1 MLFVEKTNKLVYN
14 NKYERRDNM
23 SRVIYLDYSATTP
36 VNEEVLNDFI
46 EDNKIIGNA
55 NSIHL
60 LGRKCKDEINKASND
75 ILKLLGLSEDEYEVI
90 YTSGSTEANNLAIKG
105 LLAKKSNGH
114 IITTSLEHSS
124 VVAPLSTLQRKGF
137 SVEFAKNNENG
148 LIDLLELE
156 KSITDET
163 VLVSIAAVSSEIG
176 ILQPIEE
183 INQLINRKKRDNP
196 NLIFH
201 IDATQAIG
209 KTKIKLD
216 GIDMISFSGHK
227 IYGLKGIG
235 ALIKKKEVSIYGE
248 IQGGK
253 STTKYRSGTPCHPL
267 IMSLRNSL
275 KIALTNLQLEGFASR
290 RGISPLKILHFCCK
304 IDWCVCCIK
313 YGLKCRLEGR
323 GIALRGR
330 RRVQWAGEIMHIS
343 ECTTG
348 TGCIVCGSRNNAE
361 IANQRDSNEKNGC
374 DDWNNILF

>member
-1 MLFVEKTNKLVYN
+1 
-14 NKYERRDNM
+14 M

-124 VVAPLSTLQRKGF
+124 VVAPLSTIQRKGF

-209 KTKIKLD
+209 KTKLKLD

-275 KIALTNLQLEGFASR
+275 KIALTNLD
-290 RGISPLKILHFCCK
+290 CK
-304 IDWCVCCIK
+304 INYVNQINQYLKNEISKVSKDIVINSNDYCIPHILNMSVIGYNSIDLVIELEK
-313 YGLKCRLEGR
+313 YNIYISNHSACSSEKNISLAVY
-323 GIALRGR
+323 ALTNDEERAKSSIR
-330 RRVQWAGEIMHIS
+330 IS
-343 ECTTG
+343 LSHLTT
-348 TGCIVCGSRNNAE
+348 IAE
-361 IANQRDSNEKNGC
+361 IDELIKK
-374 DDWNNILF
+374 IKELV